1 MYFFTSPDFQ
11 DSFILYE
18 NSSAIH
24 NIGFFQTKIKSL
36 QNLKFYMHL
45 KYKKLIVNS
54 VLVYFLIITSSLI
67 FNFTN
72 QKESSNLR
80 TQNSNQL
87 GEVESLDLTIL
98 CDNYP
103 NEDLVCEWGFS
114 ALIET
119 NGLTVLLDTG
129 QSYSGLREN
138 SLDLNKDLSEVDYVV
153 ISHEHWDHV
162 GGLSYIDEINP
173 GVTVYVPEHMNS
185 QTFNSINQ
193 SSLNA
198 VKVNA
203 TTIIEDGFAVIGELY
218 GPPYEQ
224 ALAVNV
230 KDVGL
235 VCFVGCSHP
244 GVENHV
250 EKAIE
255 DLGYNVYMVIG
266 GFHMGAATQQVI
278 QLKIDRLLELGVQK
292 IYPTHCSGDPI
303 RQYLASSYPLQ
314 YGLAYVG
321 FQASVNIIAVNPLIS
336 LITVPLTVI
345 SLTIFIGWFQKKEIN
360 NSKRS

>member
-1 MYFFTSPDFQ
+1 MQ
-11 DSFILYE
+11 LRHNILY
-18 NSSAIH
+18 
-24 NIGFFQTKIKSL
+24 F
-36 QNLKFYMHL
+36 NL
-45 KYKKLIVNS
+45 
-54 VLVYFLIITSSLI
+54 VLVNFLIIFGCFTSI
-67 FNFTN
+67 FSNG
-72 QKESSNLR
+72 EIRNLR
-80 TQNSNQL
+80 PQNSNGL

-114 ALIET
+114 VLIET
-119 NGLTVLLDTG
+119 KDLTVLLDTG

-138 SLDLNKDLSEVDYVV
+138 SFALNKDLSEVDYVV

-173 GVTVYVPEHMNS
+173 GVTVYVPEHLNS
-185 QTFNSINQ
+185 QTFNVINQ

-198 VKVNA
+198 IKISD
-203 TTIIEDGFAVIGELY
+203 TTIIGDGFAIIGELY

-230 KDVGL
+230 KNVGL

-244 GVENHV
+244 GVDNHV

-255 DLGYNVYMVIG
+255 DLGYNTYMVIG
-266 GFHMGAATQQVI
+266 GFHTVSATEQLI
-278 QLKIDRLLELGVQK
+278 QLAIDRLIELGVQK
-292 IYPTHCSGDPI
+292 IYPTHCSGDLF
-303 RQYLASSYPLQ
+303 RQYLADNYPLQ
-314 YGLAYVG
+314 YGMAYVG
-321 FQASVNIIAVNPLIS
+321 FQMSINVIAVNPLIYF
-336 LITVPLTVI
+336 ITIPLTVI
-345 SLTIFIGWFQKKEIN
+345 SLTILIGWFQKREID

>member
-1 MYFFTSPDFQ
+1 MQ
-11 DSFILYE
+11 LKHKIL
-18 NSSAIH
+18 SIT
-24 NIGFFQTKIKSL
+24 I
-36 QNLKFYMHL
+36 
-45 KYKKLIVNS
+45 
-54 VLVYFLIITSSLI
+54 VLVYLLIISGYFS
-67 FNFTN
+67 FTFPN
-72 QKESSNLR
+72 KEIKNLR
-80 TQNSNQL
+80 TQNSNGL

-114 ALIET
+114 VLIET
-119 NGLTVLLDTG
+119 KDLTVLLDTG

-138 SLDLNKDLSEVDYVV
+138 SLALNKDLSEVDYVV

-173 GVTVYVPEHMNS
+173 GVTVYVPEHIES
-185 QTFNSINQ
+185 QTFNIINQ
-193 SSLNA
+193 SSLNPI
-198 VKVNA
+198 KVSD
-203 TTIIEDGFAVIGELY
+203 TTIIGDGFAVIGELY

-244 GVENHV
+244 GVDNHV

-255 DLGYNVYMVIG
+255 DLGYNTYMVIG
-266 GFHMGAATQQVI
+266 GFHMVSATEQVI
-278 QLKIDRLLELGVQK
+278 QLTIDRLLELGVQK
-292 IYPTHCSGDPI
+292 IYPTHCSGDLF
-303 RQYLASSYPLQ
+303 RQYLADNYPLQ
-314 YGLAYVG
+314 YGLAHVG
-321 FQASVNIIAVNPLIS
+321 FQRSVNVIAGNPLIY
-336 LITVPLTVI
+336 LITIPLTVI
-345 SLTIFIGWFQKKEIN
+345 SLTILIGWFQKREKD

>member
-1 MYFFTSPDFQ
+1 MQLKLKLLF
-11 DSFILYE
+11 L
-18 NSSAIH
+18 
-24 NIGFFQTKIKSL
+24 
-36 QNLKFYMHL
+36 NLV
-45 KYKKLIVNS
+45 I
-54 VLVYFLIITSSLI
+54 VYFLIIIGCFSVI
-67 FNFTN
+67 FTN
-72 QKESSNLR
+72 KEIYKLR
-80 TQNSNQL
+80 TQNSNGI
-87 GEVESLDLTIL
+87 GEVDSLDLTIL

-114 ALIET
+114 VLIET

-153 ISHEHWDHV
+153 ISHEHWDHI

-203 TTIIEDGFAVIGELY
+203 TTIIGDGFAVIGELY

-255 DLGYNVYMVIG
+255 DLGYNGYMVIG

-303 RQYLASSYPLQ
+303 RQYLASNYPLQ